1 MEDKELEKQIKLHKI
16 NFQTTINKFYN
27 IPHMM
32 FKEYWREEN
41 ESYPFYKAN
50 PFYSDLKWS
59 AKTPEYYI
67 DDKERTITITP
78 SNLIGNEQ
86 TDYVFHFKPMNLGR
100 LKITKKIYDRS
111 KGDYKDNSTLV
122 SQKSIQVP
130 QDIDVLYADVINDW
144 HNGKN
149 PQIFKELDMKKG
161 KIKFGSPKANN
172 IYRNISSNITEQLS
186 DKEETLYFEFVD
198 YYRGLIANI
207 VKEASRLGTEQLE
220 KIEEK
225 PKVVRK
231 TRKKSPKKTTKKK
244 KKEFQ
249 DDFVHKV
256 ISLQGYPFENKVG
269 YKDCLNFYTK
279 ISKNRGT
286 LIAAKEDQAETP
298 VLFFSP
304 LIINDFTRTNLKV
317 SPLPISLVDTGKYGD
332 LSWFW
337 VYGEE
342 TIGRMKTLLEI
353 ENDTMLSEESKIG
366 VGGALT
372 TPFTSDPLVTAG
384 SDFKANSTVRMN
396 SNLYDFDYVELCKR
410 INGVHPFNFFK
421 KLTVNQTNF
430 LTEQANQ
437 DSFQNYLGLINVN
450 GSNHENLNG
459 LNCVFTDRIQ
469 MTTINLSNCI
479 DRKIY
484 EKFKDNKEKY
494 DKAYN
499 SVIDWE
505 NQTSSFFRSFEY
517 GSNDNGVSHLAIQ
530 EAVKKGEIYVPV
542 GLKGTQ
548 GGLDTQREIG
558 DFPFYSNSMNMHI
571 FQAEDINFPD
581 MLRVLQGTVEKINTY
596 TSIKTEYIKK
606 SRIIKLLN
614 NLSAYLFAKGILPN
628 KSFIIGK
635 ATTNTA
641 VFTKPLNK
649 SKTERNFNFDVVLG
663 IVEHQMISNV
673 GIYINFGSIFDMIEG
688 GIDIKEMNNAIGKDV
703 YISESDNNSTY
714 NAIFIDLN
722 PTKYSVNP
730 FQKNAKL
737 VKVQFHLLTA
747 FLDYLTKIPFSEVV
761 FLTQDF
767 KPHEPLL
774 VRPERCGYFDKAIL
788 HLVMPTK

>member
-1 MEDKELEKQIKLHKI
+1 MDTIKISKYAIFDKLNKKEQILMMLAEINLFKNMEEII
-16 NFQTTINKFYN
+16 ITG
-27 IPHMM
+27 
-32 FKEYWREEN
+32 
-41 ESYPFYKAN
+41 
-50 PFYSDLKWS
+50 
-59 AKTPEYYI
+59 
-67 DDKERTITITP
+67 RTISSPPIKDVPTK
-78 SNLIGNEQ
+78 Q
-86 TDYVFHFKPMNLGR
+86 K
-100 LKITKKIYDRS
+100 TKK
-111 KGDYKDNSTLV
+111 K
-122 SQKSIQVP
+122 
-130 QDIDVLYADVINDW
+130 
-144 HNGKN
+144 
-149 PQIFKELDMKKG
+149 
-161 KIKFGSPKANN
+161 
-172 IYRNISSNITEQLS
+172 
-186 DKEETLYFEFVD
+186 
-198 YYRGLIANI
+198 
-207 VKEASRLGTEQLE
+207 
-220 KIEEK
+220 
-225 PKVVRK
+225 
-231 TRKKSPKKTTKKK
+231 TKKK
-244 KKEFQ
+244 KKEIK

-286 LIAAKEDQAETP
+286 LIATKEDKAETP

-304 LIINDFTRTNLKV
+304 LIITDFTRTKLKV

-337 VYGEE
+337 VYSEE

-353 ENDTMLSEESKIG
+353 ENDTMLSEEAEIG

-372 TPFTSDPLVTAG
+372 TPFTSDPLVAAG

-421 KLTVNQTNF
+421 KLTVNQDSF

-437 DSFQNYLGLINVN
+437 RGFENYLGLKYVN

-459 LNCVFTDRIQ
+459 LHCVFTDGIQ

-484 EKFKDNKEKY
+484 EKFKDNNEKY

-499 SVIDWE
+499 SVRDWE
-505 NQTSSFFRSFEY
+505 HQTSSFFSSFEY
-517 GSNDNGVSHLAIQ
+517 EDRRNGVSHLAIQ

-548 GGLDTQREIG
+548 GLLDTQREIG

-571 FQAEDINFPD
+571 FQSEDINFPD
-581 MLRVLQGTVEKINTY
+581 MLRVLQGTVEKTNTY

-606 SRIIKLLN
+606 SRILKLLN

-628 KSFIIGK
+628 KSFIKGK

-641 VFTKPLNK
+641 VFTKPLGKNK
-649 SKTERNFNFDVVLG
+649 ERNFNFDVTLG

-673 GIYINFGSIFDMIEG
+673 GIYINFGSIFDKE

-703 YISESDNNSTY
+703 YISESGIISTV

-737 VKVQFHLLTA
+737 VKVQFHLLTT
-747 FLDYLTKIPFSEVV
+747 FLDCLTKIPFSEVV
-761 FLTQDF
+761 FHTQDF
-767 KPHEPLL
+767 KPHEPIL
-774 VRPERCGYFDKAIL
+774 VKPERCGYFDKAIL
-788 HLVMPTK
+788 HLVMPTVTV